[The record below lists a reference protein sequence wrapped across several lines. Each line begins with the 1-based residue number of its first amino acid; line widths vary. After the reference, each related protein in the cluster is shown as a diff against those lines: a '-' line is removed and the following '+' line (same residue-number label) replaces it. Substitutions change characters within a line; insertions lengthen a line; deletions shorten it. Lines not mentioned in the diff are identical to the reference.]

1 MSYNPLSSKEEIQL
15 MLDVIH
21 NNTKQQEEIYLASIR
36 ANVRAKW
43 KATVK
48 EIDNLLQRTNKQGH
62 ELVI

>member
-1 MSYNPLSSKEEIQL
+1 